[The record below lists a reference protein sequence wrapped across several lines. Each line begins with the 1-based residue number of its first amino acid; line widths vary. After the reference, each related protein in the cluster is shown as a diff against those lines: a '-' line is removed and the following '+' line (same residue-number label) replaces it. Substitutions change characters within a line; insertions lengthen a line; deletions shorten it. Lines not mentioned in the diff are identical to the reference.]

1 MLRRPVHSRGLFGV
15 RSCQMNNL
23 ENSAL
28 DSMPNRC
35 SPSKLTP
42 QLNILEYAGFIQT
55 VDSLNMS
62 LKGGKIRV

>member
-1 MLRRPVHSRGLFGV
+1 
-15 RSCQMNNL
+15 MNNL

-42 QLNILEYAGFIQT
+42 QLNILEYAGSIQT